1 MNGRKSLLKVMM
13 PLSMGKF
20 HNIFYSFEGSWIEFV
35 FFSLFVISNSDDRP
49 IAIAYSPTESSRPQS
64 YEPYSE
70 RIAHDNT
77 QRLDIDASVA
87 AINEQSFMAPF
98 FPSVN
103 LENTQ
108 STHDGWSVV
117 TPSTPVLKSRND
129 NVAEQSESK
138 SNKIST
144 SLTIQDSDETSSE
157 MIVASS
163 AAIESTTR
171 KFDISNFQPELQ
183 GGFRP
188 IYKTIEMPTVKPENS
203 DTSIEALVYDDEE
216 I

>member
-1 MNGRKSLLKVMM
+1 MNSE
-13 PLSMGKF
+13 
-20 HNIFYSFEGSWIEFV
+20 H
-35 FFSLFVISNSDDRP
+35 P
-49 IAIAYSPTESSRPQS
+49 IAIAYTPTESNRPET
-64 YEPYSE
+64 YDTYSE
-70 RIAHDNT
+70 RISHHNT
-77 QRLDIDASVA
+77 HRLDVDTSID

-108 STHDGWSVV
+108 STHNGWSVV
-117 TPSTPVLKSRND
+117 TPSTPVLESRND

-144 SLTIQDSDETSSE
+144 SLTIQAANETSSE
-157 MIVASS
+157 TASAIN
-163 AAIESTTR
+163 AATVESTTH

-188 IYKTIEMPTVKPENS
+188 IYKTIEMPTVKPEKS
-203 DTSIEALVYDDEE
+203 DSSIEALVYDDEE

>member
-1 MNGRKSLLKVMM
+1 MNSE
-13 PLSMGKF
+13 
-20 HNIFYSFEGSWIEFV
+20 H
-35 FFSLFVISNSDDRP
+35 P
-49 IAIAYSPTESSRPQS
+49 IAIAYTPTESNRPQA
-64 YEPYSE
+64 YDTYSE

-77 QRLDIDASVA
+77 QRLDVDASVA

-98 FPSVN
+98 FPSIN

-108 STHDGWSVV
+108 STHNGWSVV
-117 TPSTPVLKSRND
+117 TPSSPVLESRND
-129 NVAEQSESK
+129 NVAEQSDAK

-144 SLTIQDSDETSSE
+144 SLTIQGSDEISAET
-157 MIVASS
+157 S
-163 AAIESTTR
+163 AATTTTAVESTTR

-188 IYKTIEMPTVKPENS
+188 IYKTIGMPTVKPEKS
-203 DTSIEALVYDDEE
+203 DSSIEALVYDDEE

>member
-1 MNGRKSLLKVMM
+1 M
-13 PLSMGKF
+13 
-20 HNIFYSFEGSWIEFV
+20 
-35 FFSLFVISNSDDRP
+35 
-49 IAIAYSPTESSRPQS
+49 
-64 YEPYSE
+64 
-70 RIAHDNT
+70 AHDNT
-77 QRLDIDASVA
+77 QRLDADASVA

-108 STHDGWSVV
+108 STHNGWSVV
-117 TPSTPVLKSRND
+117 TPSASPMLESRND
-129 NVAEQSESK
+129 NVDAAGENTEAKSS

-144 SLTIQDSDETSSE
+144 SLTIQGSEETGSE
-157 MIVASS
+157 TT
-163 AAIESTTR
+163 AADATNAPVESTTR

-188 IYKTIEMPTVKPENS
+188 IYKTIEMPTVKPEKS
-203 DTSIEALVYDDEE
+203 DSSIEALVYDDEE

>member
-1 MNGRKSLLKVMM
+1 MTMQM
-13 PLSMGKF
+13 MGKF
-20 HNIFYSFEGSWIEFV
+20 ANFDSFGK
-35 FFSLFVISNSDDRP
+35 FVISLFLFLSFIHLNSEHP
-49 IAIAYSPTESSRPQS
+49 IAIAYTPTESNRPQA
-64 YEPYSE
+64 YDTYSE
-70 RIAHDNT
+70 RIKHDNP
-77 QRLDIDASVA
+77 QRLDADSSVA

-108 STHDGWSVV
+108 STHNGWSVI
-117 TPSTPVLKSRND
+117 TPSTPVLESRND
-129 NVAEQSESK
+129 NLAEPIDAK

-144 SLTIQDSDETSSE
+144 SLTIHDADESSSE
-157 MIVASS
+157 TTAATNAVA
-163 AAIESTTR
+163 ESTTR

-188 IYKTIEMPTVKPENS
+188 IYKTIEMPTVKPEKS
-203 DTSIEALVYDDEE
+203 DSSIEALVYDDEE